1 MLSGVCFTRL
11 LFNKFQRCV
20 LSSSMQVTRMTFFL
34 LLFPRCVSEGTL
46 QHEVPLRSP
55 IRSDLCARCVPFVTR
70 PAIQKNSQRVVAAS
84 RQDNKGKF
92 AFEIIFDYSKSHL
105 MAMSNDSSGLKLHL
119 NVTYYCFKNRSS
131 SVMKSAYN
139 FFLDIFSSVN
149 RFDFLSEHTLAKHF
163 LSCVSS
169 AALPVPGVQILPI
182 SIRQA
187 G

>member
-1 MLSGVCFTRL
+1 MLIPLLNFSLDGREERGDLNNNVSEHIVQLVGLKLIPGLIFMLQFLHRWFGLVFFNSGIDRLMLSGVCFTRL

-105 MAMSNDSSGLKLHL
+105 MAMSNDFRSK
-119 NVTYYCFKNRSS
+119 TAFKC
-131 SVMKSAYN
+131 Y
-139 FFLDIFSSVN
+139 L
-149 RFDFLSEHTLAKHF
+149 LL
-163 LSCVSS
+163 L
-169 AALPVPGVQILPI
+169 
-182 SIRQA
+182 
-187 G
+187 